1 MAFGKRR
8 RSTPPAPKG
17 FAATFLQ
24 EVVRADM
31 TMHDM
36 QLAAWRHFL
45 RSDPAGRAAGA
56 TEGMAE
62 QRYLFLDRVRLSFY
76 VRPLPGLSFWR
87 RVRLSWN
94 VLRGRKI
101 IDGIGPQWYE
111 ICEADDPERIAVVV
125 EVRRSADGNL
135 EVTSQQLATS

>member
-1 MAFGKRR
+1 MEFAKRR
-8 RSTPPAPKG
+8 RDTPPAPKG

-45 RSDPAGRAAGA
+45 RSDPAGWAAGA
-56 TEGMAE
+56 IEGMSD
-62 QRYLFLDRVRLSFY
+62 QRYLFLDHVSLSFY
-76 VRPLPGLSFWR
+76 IKPLPGLPFWQ
-87 RVRLSWN
+87 RVKLSWN
-94 VLRGRKI
+94 VLRGRKV

-111 ICEADDPERIAVVV
+111 MCEADDPDRIAVIV
-125 EVRRSADGNL
+125 EVRRGSDGNL
-135 EVTSQQLATS
+135 KVTTQQNAMS

>member
-1 MAFGKRR
+1 MEFAKRR
-8 RSTPPAPKG
+8 RPAPPAPKG

-31 TMHDM
+31 SMHDM

-45 RSDPAGRAAGA
+45 GSAPAGLASGA

-62 QRYLFLDRVRLSFY
+62 QRYLFLDRVSLSFY
-76 VRPLPGLSFWR
+76 IRPLPGLPFWQ
-87 RVRLSWN
+87 RVKLSWN
-94 VLRGRKI
+94 VLRGRKV

-111 ICEADDPERIAVVV
+111 MCEADDPDRIAVVV
-125 EVRRSADGNL
+125 EVRRGDDGNL
-135 EVTSQQLATS
+135 EVTTHQNTMS